1 MADPGT
7 GPRPGA
13 RLDVRVRVLATVL
26 TLTAVGMTL
35 AGTIASF
42 AGLSQYRQHVD
53 ATITADVAEFRAL
66 AVDGRTLEGTPITSV
81 DSLMAT
87 ALRKQLA
94 SQGETFLALAGT
106 RELASGADRPVR
118 PEKLREVMQAVHAVK
133 AGDAVRIQEV
143 GTSAGPVR
151 FAVVPAR
158 VIGDP
163 TVGKFVIVYP
173 MRAGQRQVMANAQ
186 TYALVSALCLV
197 LVGVAGWLVAGR
209 LLRPLRLL
217 RNAAEHIS
225 HTDLSLRIPVR
236 GHDDVNELTRTV
248 NAMLDRL
255 QSAFETQQN
264 FLDDA
269 GHELRTPL
277 TIVRGHLEV
286 LDAADPGEVSDA
298 RALVLDELERMGR
311 LVDDLI
317 MLAKAR
323 RPDFLRPAPLD
334 LDRLVDE
341 VADKAAALGPRRWVV
356 DARPGACMVADT
368 QRLTQAL
375 LQLADNAVRHTRP
388 GDEIGIGAGT
398 DPFGGVR
405 LWVRDTGAGVHPEDA
420 ERIFERFGRAS
431 VGRGDEGSGLGLAIV
446 SAIAAAHGGQVTLD
460 SRLGHGATFALVLPA
475 RLLAPPHPGASEGG
489 SPVAGPPPPGL
500 PGLAAP
506 PPRPRS
512 SGTSPDGS
520 AAPRTGSS
528 PHPPVLCA
536 SPAPRFR
543 RRAAAPNRA
552 TPIPAA
558 APGTGT
564 DDEPDLV
571 FTPEVNP

>member
-1 MADPGT
+1 VADSGI
-7 GPRPGA
+7 GPRLGA

-26 TLTAVGMTL
+26 TLTAVGMAL
-35 AGTIASF
+35 AGTVSVF
-42 AGLSQYRQHVD
+42 AELSQNRQHVD
-53 ATITADVAEFRAL
+53 RTIEADVKEFRAL
-66 AVDGRTLEGTPITSV
+66 AATGLTMEGQRITGV
-81 DSLMAT
+81 DSLMDT
-87 ALRKQLA
+87 ALKKLLA
-94 SQGETFLALAGT
+94 SQGETFLALGS
-106 RELASGADRPVR
+106 RELVSSADRPVKL
-118 PEKLREVMQAVHAVK
+118 EKLGEVSAVVRAVK
-133 AGDAVRIQEV
+133 VDDPVRIQEV
-143 GTSAGPVR
+143 GTSAGPIR
-151 FAVVPAR
+151 LAVIPAR
-158 VIGDP
+158 VVGDP
-163 TVGKFVIVYP
+163 TVGKFVIGYP
-173 MRAGQRQVMANAQ
+173 MRMGQRQVLANAQ
-186 TYALVSALCLV
+186 TFALVSALSLA
-197 LVGVAGWLVAGR
+197 LVGVVGWLVAGR

-217 RNAAEHIS
+217 RSAAEDIS

-236 GHDDVNELTRTV
+236 GHDDINELTRTV

-286 LDAADPGEVSDA
+286 LDTADPGEVSDV
-298 RALVLDELERMGR
+298 RALVLDELDRMGR

-341 VADKAAALGPRRWVV
+341 VADKAAALGPRRWQV
-356 DARPGACMVADT
+356 DARPGACVVADA

-398 DPFGGVR
+398 DPLGRVR

-431 VGRGDEGSGLGLAIV
+431 VGRGDEGSGLGLASV

-460 SRLGHGATFALVLPA
+460 SRPGHGATFTLVLPT
-475 RLLAPPHPGASEGG
+475 
-489 SPVAGPPPPGL
+489 
-500 PGLAAP
+500 PGLARPYPRPSATGSGPSGLGPSSSAGPAQP
-506 PPRPRS
+506 PPVPS
-512 SGTSPDGS
+512 TPPTPPVPSTPPTPPVPSTPPTSPGPETS
-520 AAPRTGSS
+520 PTAAPWTG
-528 PHPPVLCA
+528 A
-536 SPAPRFR
+536 
-543 RRAAAPNRA
+543 
-552 TPIPAA
+552 
-558 APGTGT
+558 
-564 DDEPDLV
+564 DDEYDLV
-571 FTPEVNP
+571 GTPEVSS